1 MKSSMKSSKYRV
13 VSIVIH
19 LAVVCALA
27 SAAGCQAGK
36 KKTPQQQAEQRWAAS
51 RAAVLGSLAKDQ
63 LESGQFDKCRE
74 TLDKAKRLDPT
85 NAQFCILYARM
96 AIEQGQLDVA
106 ERECAEARRLDPK
119 NAEADYMSGVVY
131 QRWLKPQVAFDYYT
145 SAAEKDA
152 REVGYPLA
160 QAEMLVE
167 LGRQDEALSLLQ
179 SRLEDF
185 GTSAVMYD
193 TIGQLHVGRADYAQA
208 VDALRQANTLA
219 SEDTQIREHL
229 ALAQFYNKQYREAH
243 DGFVRVLK
251 EPKNAE
257 RAELY
262 IALGECQM
270 NMGRTR
276 DGRDSFDKATQVA
289 PQSAPAWLCL
299 TKAALELGD
308 VRRAELTMRRALA
321 LAPEMPETQLMLGFV
336 RLKQDKLPEAMAAFR
351 KASSMDPKDPVS
363 LCMIGYVLE
372 KNGKPEQAAQ
382 YYGRALKVKPDDEL
396 AAKLMASVNE

>member
-1 MKSSMKSSKYRV
+1 MKSSKYRV

-19 LAVVCALA
+19 LAVVLALA
-27 SAAGCQAGK
+27 SAAGCQSSNR
-36 KKTPQQQAEQRWAAS
+36 KTPQQQAEQRWAAS

-85 NAQFCILYARM
+85 NAQLCILYAKM

-106 ERECAEARRLDPK
+106 DRECAEARRLDPK

-131 QRWLKPQVAFDYYT
+131 QRWLKPQVAYDYYT
-145 SAAEKDA
+145 SAAEKDLK
-152 REVGYPLA
+152 EVAYPLA
-160 QAEMLVE
+160 QAEMLID
-167 LGRQDEALSLLQ
+167 LGRQEEALAMLQ

-185 GTSAVMYD
+185 GTSAVIYD
-193 TIGQLHVGRADYAQA
+193 TIGQLYVGRGEYAHA
-208 VDALRQANTLA
+208 VDALRQASTLA
-219 SEDTQIREHL
+219 SEDVLIREHL
-229 ALAQFYNKQYREAH
+229 AMAMFFNKQYREAQE
-243 DGFVRVLK
+243 GFVRVLRD
-251 EPKNAE
+251 PRNAE

-270 NMGRTR
+270 NLGHTR
-276 DGRDSFDKATQVA
+276 EGRDSFDKATQVA

-308 VRRAELTMRRALA
+308 VRRAELTMRRAMA
-321 LAPEMPETQLMLGFV
+321 LAPEMAETQLMLGFV

-351 KASSMDPKDPVS
+351 KASAMDPQDPVS
-363 LCMIGYVLE
+363 LCMIGYVL
-372 KNGKPEQAAQ
+372 GKGGKSEQAAQ
-382 YYGRALKVKPDDEL
+382 YYGRALKLKPDDEL
-396 AAKLMASVNE
+396 AAKLLASVNE